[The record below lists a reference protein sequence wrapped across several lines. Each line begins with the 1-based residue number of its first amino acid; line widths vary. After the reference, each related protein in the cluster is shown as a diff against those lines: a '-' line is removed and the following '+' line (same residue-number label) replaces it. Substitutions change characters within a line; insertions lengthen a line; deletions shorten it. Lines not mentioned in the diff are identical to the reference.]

1 MSRGN
6 INLGDQEEVKLN
18 ITPLIDVT
26 FLLLIFFMVTLKFKK
41 LEQKVAAYLPKDRGL
56 AKTKIKLE
64 EKPKITVELKRT
76 RGEKNTRVKL
86 LDAEIGLDTKGF
98 EELDRRI
105 QQIASSSTEPLPG
118 EINAWAEVPHGDVIR
133 AITSFMK
140 AGVEEITFVGAPP
153 PGRPQ
158 SGPGDPNAK

>member
-1 MSRGN
+1 MDRRF
-6 INLGDQEEVKLN
+6 Q
-18 ITPLIDVT
+18 
-26 FLLLIFFMVTLKFKK
+26 F
-41 LEQKVAAYLPKDRGL
+41 VAAV
-56 AKTKIKLE
+56 A
-64 EKPKITVELKRT
+64 
-76 RGEKNTRVKL
+76 
-86 LDAEIGLDTKGF
+86 
-98 EELDRRI
+98 
-105 QQIASSSTEPLPG
+105 LPG